1 MQFLASLSFPLP
13 NKWTFPTNVFLTQS
27 TILLYL
33 AVSAVSAV
41 NAVNAVNAA
50 SAVSASVNAVNAVS
64 AVVAVSAVSASVSAV
79 VGLKIEASTES
90 FTEGFED
97 VENGDLIIE
106 EGGLLHKVYHY
117 LYLEDPYIS

>member
-33 AVSAVSAV
+33 A
-41 NAVNAVNAA
+41 A
-50 SAVSASVNAVNAVS
+50 SAVSASVNAVS

-106 EGGLLHKVYHY
+106 EGGLLHGIP
-117 LYLEDPYIS
+117 LYLS

>member
-13 NKWTFPTNVFLTQS
+13 NKWTFPTNVFLAQS

-33 AVSAVSAV
+33 
-41 NAVNAVNAA
+41 
-50 SAVSASVNAVNAVS
+50 
-64 AVVAVSAVSASVSAV
+64 AVSAVSASVSAV

>member
-33 AVSAVSAV
+33 AVSAVSA
-41 NAVNAVNAA
+41 
-50 SAVSASVNAVNAVS
+50 SVNAVS

-97 VENGDLIIE
+97 VEDGDLIIE
-106 EGGLLHKVYHY
+106 EGGLLRKVYHY
-117 LYLEDPYIS
+117 IYLEDPYIS

>member
-13 NKWTFPTNVFLTQS
+13 NKWTFPANVFLTQS

-33 AVSAVSAV
+33 AVSAVSA
-41 NAVNAVNAA
+41 
-50 SAVSASVNAVNAVS
+50 SVNAVS

-97 VENGDLIIE
+97 VEDGDLIIE

-117 LYLEDPYIS
+117 RS

>member
-33 AVSAVSAV
+33 AVSAVSA
-41 NAVNAVNAA
+41 
-50 SAVSASVNAVNAVS
+50 SVNAVNAVS
-64 AVVAVSAVSASVSAV
+64 AVVAVSASVSAV

-106 EGGLLHKVYHY
+106 EGGLLYKVY
-117 LYLEDPYIS
+117 LS

>member
-13 NKWTFPTNVFLTQS
+13 NKWTFPANVFLTQS

-33 AVSAVSAV
+33 A
-41 NAVNAVNAA
+41 A
-50 SAVSASVNAVNAVS
+50 SAVSASVNAVN
-64 AVVAVSAVSASVSAV
+64 AVSASVSAV

-97 VENGDLIIE
+97 VEDGDLIIE
-106 EGGLLHKVYHY
+106 EGGLLHGIP
-117 LYLEDPYIS
+117 LYLS

>member
-33 AVSAVSAV
+33 AVSAVSA
-41 NAVNAVNAA
+41 
-50 SAVSASVNAVNAVS
+50 SVN
-64 AVVAVSAVSASVSAV
+64 AVSASVSAV

>member
-33 AVSAVSAV
+33 AVSAVSA
-41 NAVNAVNAA
+41 
-50 SAVSASVNAVNAVS
+50 SVNAVNAVS
-64 AVVAVSAVSASVSAV
+64 AVVAVSAFSASVSAV

>member
-13 NKWTFPTNVFLTQS
+13 NKWTFPANVFLTQS

-33 AVSAVSAV
+33 
-41 NAVNAVNAA
+41 AA

-64 AVVAVSAVSASVSAV
+64 AVVAVSASVSAV

-97 VENGDLIIE
+97 VEDGDLIIE
-106 EGGLLHKVYHY
+106 EGGLLHGIP
-117 LYLEDPYIS
+117 LYLS

>member
-33 AVSAVSAV
+33 A
-41 NAVNAVNAA
+41 A
-50 SAVSASVNAVNAVS
+50 SAVSASVNAVS

-97 VENGDLIIE
+97 VEDGDLIIE
-106 EGGLLHKVYHY
+106 EGGLLHGIP
-117 LYLEDPYIS
+117 LYLS